1 MDKVALLQRLG
12 GREEPTANS
21 GDLRSTHHAPRDRAA
36 VCITT
41 VSRQSWLAGR
51 AHAGALFTPRAGDL
65 PGGGTPT
72 TAADGAAGQPL
83 RVGLGRDVSDR
94 RDCGSKCRSRK
105 HRRPTPSAR
114 DARDVRR
121 RRLHGESPLYP
132 SGNTA
137 DGMTVSS
144 LNATYPPTR
153 SSLQCSNVFRNVSNE
168 TFKRTECFVRRK
180 IEIPK
185 SRHAGRTRAD
195 RDETDCGLTDWHS
208 GTRVSVCVSLLSVFP
223 TRGRGESRAI
233 GRRGSPHSQ

>member
-1 MDKVALLQRLG
+1 MRLGRAMDKVALLQQLG
-12 GREEPTANS
+12 GPEEPTANS
-21 GDLRSTHHAPRDRAA
+21 GDLRSKHHAPRDRAA
-36 VCITT
+36 VSITT

-94 RDCGSKCRSRK
+94 RDCGSKFRSRK
-105 HRRPTPSAR
+105 HRHPKPSAR

-144 LNATYPPTR
+144 LNATYPATHRRGPAYNVPTC
-153 SSLQCSNVFRNVSNE
+153 LGMCLIKP
-168 TFKRTECFVRRK
+168 KRTECYLCFVRRK

-185 SRHAGRTRAD
+185 SRRAGRTRAGTATK
-195 RDETDCGLTDWHS
+195 RTADCGD
-208 GTRVSVCVSLLSVFP
+208 
-223 TRGRGESRAI
+223 
-233 GRRGSPHSQ
+233 

>member
-1 MDKVALLQRLG
+1 MDTVALLQRLG
-12 GREEPTANS
+12 GREEPTASS

-36 VCITT
+36 VSITT

-153 SSLQCSNVFRNVSNE
+153 SSLQCSNVFRNVSN
-168 TFKRTECFVRRK
+168 KTEANGMLFMFRSSQNRN
-180 IEIPK
+180 PQK
-185 SRHAGRTRAD
+185 ST
-195 RDETDCGLTDWHS
+195 CWSHS
-208 GTRVSVCVSLLSVFP
+208 GGP
-223 TRGRGESRAI
+223 
-233 GRRGSPHSQ
+233 RRNGLRD